1 MSGDEPARPGRV
13 GQVFMVGIEGLE
25 VSDDAARLIE
35 EHGVGA
41 IILFARNIESPG
53 QVAELTAGLQDVAK
67 EAGRPPLL
75 IAVDQE
81 GGAVQ
86 RILAPATEWPGNLAL
101 GAADDEE
108 LAKRCARAMAEELLA
123 LGINWN
129 LAPVLDVNTN
139 PANPIIGVRSFGS
152 DPERVAALGAAFI
165 RGMQEAGA
173 AACGKHF
180 PGHGDTSQDSHVTL
194 PTVPHHRQRLERV
207 ELVPFRAAVEAEV
220 ASIMTAHVTF
230 PAVEPQQG
238 LPATLSPKVIEGLL
252 RQEMGFRGA
261 VVADALEMAGIADY
275 FGISE
280 GAVRALAAGA
290 DVLPVCSGFD
300 RQVLAIRAVA
310 EAVAAGRVPEK
321 RLEEAAGRVAELKA
335 KYADP
340 SRPLPPKQVVGSEE
354 NVRLARE
361 AALRAVT
368 VARDEGSLL
377 PLRVRPEEVLAV
389 IWFRELPRTPVSS
402 EMPQAPSLHAAVKK
416 FHEKVRVVE
425 VSLDPSA
432 EEIEQAR
439 DAVSRVADASVVIV
453 GLADGHRRPAQI
465 ELVRAVAAANSRCIA
480 VSTGYPADLEL
491 LPEIGTAVACYC
503 WRRVCL
509 DAACDVLFGK
519 TTASG
524 KVPVAI

>member
-25 VSDDAARLIE
+25 VSEDARRLIQ

-53 QVAELTAGLQDVAK
+53 QVAELTAGLQGAAK
-67 EAGRPPLL
+67 EAGRPSLL
-75 IAVDQE
+75 VAVDQE

-101 GAADDEE
+101 GAADDED
-108 LAKRCARAMAEELLA
+108 LTKRCARAMANELLA

-152 DPERVAALGAAFI
+152 DPERVAALGASFI
-165 RGMQEAGA
+165 RGMQDAGA

-194 PTVPHHRQRLERV
+194 PTVPHARERLERV
-207 ELVPFRAAVEAEV
+207 ELVPFRAAVEAGV

-238 LPATLSPKVIEGLL
+238 LPATLSSRVIEGLL
-252 RQEMGFRGA
+252 RQEMGFHGA

-340 SRPLPPKQVVGSEE
+340 SRPLPPKQAVGSEE
-354 NVRLARE
+354 NLRLARE
-361 AALRAVT
+361 TALRAVT
-368 VARDEGSLL
+368 VARDRDSLL
-377 PLRVRPEEVLAV
+377 PLRPKAEEVLAA
-389 IWFRELPRTPVSS
+389 IWFRELPLTPVSS
-402 EMPQAPSLHAAVKK
+402 EMPQAPSLPAALRSHHDKVAAVAIGI
-416 FHEKVRVVE
+416 
-425 VSLDPSA
+425 DPSA
-432 EEIEQAR
+432 EEIEAAR
-439 DAVSRVADASVVIV
+439 DAAARASAAIIGV
-453 GLADGHRRPAQI
+453 ADGHRHPAQV
-465 ELVRAVAAANSRCIA
+465 ELARAVASANPRCIA
-480 VSTGYPADLEL
+480 LSTGYPAELEL
-491 LPEIGTAVACYC
+491 LPEIGTAAACYC

-509 DAACDVLFGK
+509 DAACNVLFGK
-519 TTASG
+519 TMASG
-524 KVPVAI
+524 KMPVAV